1 MTGRLRLVK
10 KRAVL
15 AREPKVHSST
25 LSGPRQNSR
34 PTWGCGV
41 AQPGECEEEATK
53 KTSKWLT
60 GEVMLLE

>member
-1 MTGRLRLVK
+1 MPGRLRLVK

-15 AREPKVHSST
+15 ARESKVHSST
-25 LSGPRQNSR
+25 LSPRQHSR
-34 PTWGCGV
+34 PTWGWGV

-60 GEVMLLE
+60 REVMLSE

>member
-1 MTGRLRLVK
+1 MTRRLRLVK

-25 LSGPRQNSR
+25 LSGPRQQGR
-34 PTWGCGV
+34 PTWVWVV

-53 KTSKWLT
+53 KPFKRLT
-60 GEVMLLE
+60 GEVMLSE